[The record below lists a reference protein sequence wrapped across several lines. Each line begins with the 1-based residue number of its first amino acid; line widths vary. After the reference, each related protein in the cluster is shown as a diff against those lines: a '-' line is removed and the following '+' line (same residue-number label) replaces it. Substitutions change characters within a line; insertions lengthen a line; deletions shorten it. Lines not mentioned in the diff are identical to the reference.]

1 MKSIIGMDILIFI
14 LSIVLIISSIILM
27 IVISVK
33 KDNKLIKGG
42 KLIKKKK
49 NIYKYIEWE
58 SERKKK
64 IKNEFIF

>member
-42 KLIKKKK
+42 KLIKKK
-49 NIYKYIEWE
+49 NIYIYIY
-58 SERKKK
+58 
-64 IKNEFIF
+64 I